1 MSNSAP
7 CIETYIMQKDAAS
20 YLEKHSTIVAMSIYH
35 KVSVSSIRHMLK
47 KEIAGIKALPG
58 RDNNEMKE
66 ERE

>member
-7 CIETYIMQKDAAS
+7 CIVTYIMQKDAAS
-20 YLEKHSTIVAMSIYH
+20 YLEKHSTLVAMSIYH
-35 KVSVSSIRHMLK
+35 KTSVSSIRHMLK

-58 RDNNEMKE
+58 RDNREIT

>member
-1 MSNSAP
+1 
-7 CIETYIMQKDAAS
+7 MQKDAAS